1 MNSTTGGRG
10 LDCDPRVARAKAKGE
25 RRGHARISATCHDNH
40 SIPTRMNKYI
50 ALTLIVTA
58 VFLGIASAQD
68 YLGQLSANP
77 LRP

>member
-1 MNSTTGGRG
+1 
-10 LDCDPRVARAKAKGE
+10 
-25 RRGHARISATCHDNH
+25 
-40 SIPTRMNKYI
+40 MNKYI